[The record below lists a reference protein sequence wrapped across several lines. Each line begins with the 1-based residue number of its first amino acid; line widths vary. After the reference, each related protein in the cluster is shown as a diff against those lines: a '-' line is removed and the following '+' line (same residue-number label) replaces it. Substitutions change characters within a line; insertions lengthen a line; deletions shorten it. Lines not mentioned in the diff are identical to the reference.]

1 MPSLHRAFEYLLHN
15 RKQFLDSTVKN
26 LGFLL
31 PDKLYLSIRYRL
43 LIGHKLNWS
52 NPQSFTEKIQW
63 LKIYDYRKEY
73 SYIVDKRL
81 VKQMIADKI
90 GQQYVIPTL
99 AVYDT
104 VDDIEWESLPQQF
117 VLKTT
122 HGGGSCG
129 VVVCKDKEK
138 FDISKARTKL
148 SESMSGVAGKEFRE
162 KPYYNVE
169 RKIIVEKYIEPSD
182 GELKDY
188 KFFCSKGKVI
198 CFKVDFG
205 RFVEHHAN
213 YYDIEG
219 NLLPFG
225 EIGLEPDYSH
235 IEKFPSNLDKMLD
248 VASILSREY
257 KFNRVDLYNVDGQ
270 IYFGELTFYPGGGL
284 VPLTSN
290 DWDIK
295 IGNQI
300 DLSNENTTIY

>member
-1 MPSLHRAFEYLLHN
+1 M
-15 RKQFLDSTVKN
+15 
-26 LGFLL
+26 
-31 PDKLYLSIRYRL
+31 
-43 LIGHKLNWS
+43 
-52 NPQSFTEKIQW
+52 
-63 LKIYDYRKEY
+63 
-73 SYIVDKRL
+73 
-81 VKQMIADKI
+81 
-90 GQQYVIPTL
+90 
-99 AVYDT
+99 
-104 VDDIEWESLPQQF
+104 
-117 VLKTT
+117 
-122 HGGGSCG
+122 
-129 VVVCKDKEK
+129 
-138 FDISKARTKL
+138 
-148 SESMSGVAGKEFRE
+148 
-162 KPYYNVE
+162 
-169 RKIIVEKYIEPSD
+169 
-182 GELKDY
+182 
-188 KFFCSKGKVI
+188 I

-257 KFNRVDLYNVDGQ
+257 KFIRVDLYNVDGQ